1 MNIFHINLNMIFVM
15 KANYIL
21 GNEQLISSIAAK
33 SKKGKLCGI
42 IKTFLNAS
50 ELDQLLITKD

>member
-1 MNIFHINLNMIFVM
+1 MIFAM

-50 ELDQLLITKD
+50 ELDQLLRTKD